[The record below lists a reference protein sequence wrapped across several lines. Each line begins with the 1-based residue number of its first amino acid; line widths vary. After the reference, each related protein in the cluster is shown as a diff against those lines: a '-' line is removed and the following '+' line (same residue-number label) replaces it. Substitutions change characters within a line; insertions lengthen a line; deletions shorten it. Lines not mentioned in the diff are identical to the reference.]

1 MKHHLRLL
9 IEALIGFGDNDGPA
23 HAGNMAFLGMLSFFP
38 FMIFLVALSGL
49 FGQTQAGQDAIALI
63 LETLPPE
70 VADTVQKPIA
80 GILKNTSGE
89 LLTISILFALWTAA
103 SGVEAARTAVN
114 LAFGKH
120 LQRPL
125 WRRRLESLVI
135 VMIAATLAITGM
147 TLLILG
153 PVTLNL
159 IAEFMANNDL
169 GVMPPEVYET
179 WRLLR
184 YLVSPAALFVAL
196 WGMYLALSP
205 PRKHM
210 DKRYNAPGA
219 LLALVV
225 WVATATGFSTYL
237 KYADNLDITY
247 GGLAGVLVAQIFFF
261 VVSMGFILG
270 AELNAAYSVET
281 DMKTDGADSGPET
294 GGNE

>member
-1 MKHHLRLL
+1 
-9 IEALIGFGDNDGPA
+9 
-23 HAGNMAFLGMLSFFP
+23 MAFLGMLSFFP
-38 FMIFLVALSGL
+38 FMIFLVALSGF

-70 VADTVQKPIA
+70 VAATIQKPIE
-80 GILKNTSGE
+80 GIIRNTSGE
-89 LLTISILFALWTAA
+89 VLTASIVFALWTAA
-103 SGVEAARTAVN
+103 SGVEAARTAVS
-114 LAFGKH
+114 LAFGRH
-120 LQRPL
+120 MRRPM

-135 VMIAATLAITGM
+135 VMLAATLAIIGM

-159 IAEFMANNDL
+159 IGDFMVSNEL
-169 GVMPPEVYET
+169 GAMPPEIFEI

-184 YLVSPAALFVAL
+184 YLISPLALFVAL

-210 DKRYNAPGA
+210 ESLYKAPGA

-225 WVATATGFSTYL
+225 WLATATGFSTYL
-237 KYADNLDITY
+237 KYADRFDITY

-270 AELNAAYSVET
+270 AELNAIYSQ
-281 DMKTDGADSGPET
+281 ET
-294 GGNE
+294 GNDADDKPD

>member
-1 MKHHLRLL
+1 MKHHLGLL
-9 IEALIGFGDNDGPA
+9 FEAIIGFDKHDGIA
-23 HAGNMAFLGMLSFFP
+23 HAGNMAFLGMLSLFP

-70 VADTVQKPIA
+70 VADTVQGPIA
-80 GILKNTSGE
+80 GIIRNTSGKV
-89 LLTISILFALWTAA
+89 LTISIVFALWTAA
-103 SGVEAARTAVN
+103 SGVEAARTTVS

-135 VMIAATLAITGM
+135 VVLAATLAISGM
-147 TLLILG
+147 TLLVLG
-153 PVTLNL
+153 PVTLDL
-159 IAEFMANNDL
+159 ISEFMAASDL
-169 GVMPPEVYET
+169 GVVSPEIYNM
-179 WRLLR
+179 WKLLR
-184 YLVSPAALFVAL
+184 FFISPVALFVAI

-205 PRKHM
+205 QRRHLEKCY
-210 DKRYNAPGA
+210 KGPGA

-281 DMKTDGADSGPET
+281 NPDTDSPDPGPDT
-294 GGNE
+294 DL

>member
-1 MKHHLRLL
+1 MPYLKLHFGRLF
-9 IEALIGFGDNDGPA
+9 EAIKGFDRNDGMA

-70 VADTVQKPIA
+70 VAATIQKPIA
-80 GILKNTSGE
+80 GIIKNTSGE
-89 LLTISILFALWTAA
+89 ILTASIIFALWTAA
-103 SGVEAARTAVN
+103 SGVEAARTTVN

-135 VMIAATLAITGM
+135 VMLAATLAITGM
-147 TLLILG
+147 VLLILG

-159 IAEFMANNDL
+159 ISDFLLVNDL
-169 GVMPPEVYET
+169 GMMPPEVDEI

-184 YLVSPAALFVAL
+184 YLISPLALFVAL

-205 PRKHM
+205 ARKHM
-210 DKRYNAPGA
+210 DSLYKAPGA

-225 WVATATGFSTYL
+225 WLATATGFSTYL

-261 VVSMGFILG
+261 VVSMGFVLG
-270 AELNAAYSVET
+270 AELNAVYSQET
-281 DMKTDGADSGPET
+281 GPESSENSDN
-294 GGNE
+294 GQE